1 MGMRFDLHLLGKPD
15 EEGYA
20 PTLRLRMLN
29 VESLDEAVRIGM
41 EGVSQARTP
50 TAWGLRLFDEL
61 GREVYCW
68 SSETKSAQ
76 RAAAPNLNC
85 DGAP

>member
-68 SSETKSAQ
+68 SEPQLRWRALNLSQYETA
-76 RAAAPNLNC
+76 RN
-85 DGAP
+85 